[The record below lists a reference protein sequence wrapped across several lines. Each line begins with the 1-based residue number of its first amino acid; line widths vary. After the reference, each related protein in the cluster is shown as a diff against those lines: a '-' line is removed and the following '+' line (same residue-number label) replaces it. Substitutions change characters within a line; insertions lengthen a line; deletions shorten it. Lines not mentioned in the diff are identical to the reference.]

1 MIMKIRLIV
10 LIGILTFIIIYS
22 CNKENESNGLISIS
36 GITELDS
43 IARNIG
49 MTDTTDWRFTD
60 TWTSTEEELFKQN
73 NPEHLFATE
82 KVRPNSSV
90 VVIGYP
96 NPVRSSSKEDMI
108 AFCFQLESN
117 MYYDMRIV
125 DEDLN
130 IKVQF
135 DSVKYNYLH
144 VKDSAF
150 LSNELYR
157 LYYKVYSDNK
167 VYRGHGDF
175 KFIK

>member
-1 MIMKIRLIV
+1 MKIRPIV
-10 LIGILTFIIIYS
+10 LIGILTYIIIYS
-22 CNKENESNGLISIS
+22 CNKENESNGLITIS

-60 TWTSTEEELFKQN
+60 TWTSTEENLFKQN
-73 NPEHLFATE
+73 NPAHLSATE
-82 KVRPNSSV
+82 KVRPSSSV

-96 NPVRSSSKEDMI
+96 NPVKASSKEDMI
-108 AFCFQLESN
+108 AFCFQIESN
-117 MYYDMRIV
+117 MHYDMRIV
-125 DEDLN
+125 DKYLK

-135 DSVKYNYLH
+135 DSVKYNFLT

-157 LYYKVYSDNK
+157 IYYKVYSDNK
-167 VYRGHGDF
+167 VFRGHGDF

>member
-1 MIMKIRLIV
+1 MKFRIII
-10 LIGILTFIIIYS
+10 LIGILTFIILYS
-22 CNKENESNGLISIS
+22 CNKENESNRLTFIS

-43 IARNIG
+43 IANNIG
-49 MTDTTDWRFTD
+49 MIDTTDWRFTD
-60 TWTSTEEELFKQN
+60 TWTNTEEYLFNQN
-73 NPEHLFATE
+73 NPVHLSATE
-82 KVRPNSSV
+82 KVRPSSSV

-96 NPVRSSSKEDMI
+96 NPVKASSKEDMI
-108 AFCFQLESN
+108 AFCFQIESK

-125 DEDLN
+125 DKYLK
-130 IKVQF
+130 IKMQF
-135 DSVKYNYLH
+135 DSIKYNFLY

-157 LYYKVYSDNK
+157 IYYKVYSDNK